1 MKAKITSPIPHFF
14 LLLFLLIN
22 SIAFSQVGINTVD
35 PRTILDV
42 NGALSL
48 REGGV
53 LTLSNGNNNVNLGAT
68 PYSYYRISG
77 PTAAFNIRNIT
88 PVTTSNGQMVTL
100 VNTTSQNMTIVNNT
114 GGTAANRI
122 YCPNGANIVLTGIYT
137 SVTLQYN
144 SSLSRWTVVST
155 NASGGSS
162 SNDWTITGN
171 AGTAASTNF
180 LGTTDA
186 IDLVIRTNNTE
197 KMRVLSNGQVSIN
210 DPTPIT
216 GDRFTTVGSA
226 NEYSIN
232 GYSSGANGVGVYG
245 ENTTT
250 GIGVYGNVGAGLAV
264 LGTSVG
270 SGWGVTGDNTA
281 TGIGVIGFSASTG
294 VGVQGQNSGTGR
306 GVLGF
311 SANTGAGVQGQNSGT
326 GFGLASFNTGTG
338 DGIYNETN
346 NGWGMINFVG
356 GNSIGIYTDL
366 TDAGGVGEY
375 IDLNGED
382 GTGVFI
388 DNTTAS
394 DVYGFNGVI
403 NTSTPTGVN
412 VNGTVYAGTQNG
424 VGHGIILTH
433 AGTQGRNAEFDITN
447 ASNPDPAIISISIGS
462 GSVVIGQNQ
471 SNVLGSAITVADFGY
486 LGVDV
491 DDHIGVSGYSDPG
504 FGYGIGTQGI
514 GGFMGVVGI
523 DNSGLGGGFSYGL
536 FSVGD
541 SGASGTKAFTI
552 DHPNDPENKILK
564 HFSVESNEVLNIY
577 RGTETFDSNG
587 KAMVTLPDYYDA
599 INKNPSYQLTPVGA
613 SMPNL
618 FIEKEIAQGSFVI
631 AGGVP
636 GKKVSWMIT
645 SERNDPYL
653 QQNPQKRE
661 VEISKEDRT
670 GKYLMPQ
677 LYGQPKEKGMFYK
690 EQKKYEANTVKPSQE
705 YSLDEKTLPKSEAE
719 NKGIDRSKLSK
730 KVAEET
736 NQEK

>member
-22 SIAFSQVGINTVD
+22 SFAFSQVGINTVD
-35 PRTILDV
+35 PRTILDI

-197 KMRVLSNGQVSIN
+197 KMRVLSNGQVSVN

-216 GDRFTTVGSA
+216 GDRFTTVGAA

-245 ENTTT
+245 ENTTN
-250 GIGVYGNVGAGLAV
+250 GAGVWGNVGAGIAV

-356 GNSIGIYTDL
+356 GNSVGVYTDL
-366 TDAGGVGEY
+366 TDAGGTGEY

-424 VGHGIILTH
+424 VGHGMILTH
-433 AGTQGRNAEFDITN
+433 AGTEGRNTELQTTN
-447 ASNPDPAIISISIGS
+447 AANQDPTLIALSTGDND
-462 GSVVIGQNQ
+462 VVVAQNQ
-471 SNVLGSAITVADFGY
+471 NNSPTGIIVAGDFSYVGTD
-486 LGVDV
+486 L
-491 DDHIGVSGYSDPG
+491 DDHFGVSGFSDPSVG
-504 FGYGIGTQGI
+504 VTDWGVGVGGYGGFAGVLGTQGSATGFGVFSI
-514 GGFMGVVGI
+514 GDF
-523 DNSGLGGGFSYGL
+523 
-536 FSVGD
+536 
-541 SGASGTKAFTI
+541 GATGAKAFTI
-552 DHPNDPENKILK
+552 DHPADPANKTLK
-564 HFSVESNEVLNIY
+564 HFSIESNEILNLY
-577 RGTETFDSNG
+577 RGTAVFDSQG
-587 KAMVTLPDYYDA
+587 KATIILPEYYDL
-599 INKNPSYQLTPVGA
+599 ININPSYQLTPVGA
-613 SMPNL
+613 AMPNL
-618 FIEKEIAQGSFVI
+618 FIEKEISNNTFVI
-631 AGGVP
+631 GGGIA
-636 GKKVSWMIT
+636 GKKVSWTIT
-645 SERNDPYL
+645 AERNDPYI
-653 QQNPQKRE
+653 QQNPQAKNVE
-661 VEISKEDRT
+661 VSKEGHA
-670 GKYLMPQ
+670 GKYFMPQ

-705 YSLDEKTLPKSEAE
+705 YSLDEKTLPKSEEE